1 MGIKKLSQ
9 QLNQYRRGASRRG
22 YGGRQST
29 SGGDVGHQKLTYGAY
44 GEYGQKPFLPTQ
56 SPLVSLVELWGL
68 HEYAYNTN
76 DPPRCPPHEFIAKK
90 TLSHLSLPQ
99 STNDL
104 YIYEGVFAPQ
114 SRPQYPYEHY
124 GSAAQ

>member
-1 MGIKKLSQ
+1 M
-9 QLNQYRRGASRRG
+9 GASHSE
-22 YGGRQST
+22 YGWKDST
-29 SGGDVGHQKLTYGAY
+29 SGGDVGHQKIMYGAY
-44 GEYGQKPFLPTQ
+44 GEYGQWPFLPTQ

-76 DPPRCPPHEFIAKK
+76 DPPRCLPHEFIAKI
-90 TLSHLSLPQ
+90 TLIHLNLPQ

-104 YIYEGVFAPQ
+104 YSNEGVLVPQ

-124 GSAAQ
+124 GSVAP